1 MGIKQDFPK
10 KHIVQKN
17 RGSPLSN
24 SAKRFFKCLAKH
36 KGNHFE
42 KIVFQEKFFQEL
54 RLEKVFPSRMEA
66 FQSENGEEW
75 KIESRA
81 VLKKTWN
88 GFGVYPKNKKGSF
101 SGQSVAAKWR

>member
-10 KHIVQKN
+10 KHIVQKD

-42 KIVFQEKFFQEL
+42 KIVFQEKFFKSCVWK
-54 RLEKVFPSRMEA
+54 KVFPGRMKA

-75 KIESRA
+75 N
-81 VLKKTWN
+81 LN
-88 GFGVYPKNKKGSF
+88 QGLY
-101 SGQSVAAKWR
+101 

>member
-54 RLEKVFPSRMEA
+54 RLEKVFPSRMKA

-75 KIESRA
+75 NLNQGLYSRKPGMD
-81 VLKKTWN
+81 LECIPKTR
-88 GFGVYPKNKKGSF
+88 KGAFLVS
-101 SGQSVAAKWR
+101 Q